1 MLGSDSKKSHLLSRY
16 PQKMHLKLSIM
27 FSEILKIKIRKFYIH
42 CLFYVDM
49 KLSTESNTISKQNK
63 YNKVK

>member
-1 MLGSDSKKSHLLSRY
+1 
-16 PQKMHLKLSIM
+16 MHLKLSIM

-42 CLFYVDM
+42 CLFYVEM